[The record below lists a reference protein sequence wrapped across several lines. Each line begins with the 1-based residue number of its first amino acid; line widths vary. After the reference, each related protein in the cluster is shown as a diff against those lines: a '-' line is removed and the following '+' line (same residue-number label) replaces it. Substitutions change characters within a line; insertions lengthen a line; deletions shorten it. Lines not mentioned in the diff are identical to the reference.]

1 MNKYEYIFFD
11 LDGTIFDSGRGIMR
25 SVRYALEKFGI
36 DEKNEDKLRLFI
48 GPPLRDSFRDFY
60 GFSDDEAD
68 KGVEF
73 YREYYTHDGIFD
85 GDIYSGIEKMLK
97 RLSEQGGKAVLA
109 TSKPEVFAKRIISHF
124 GLDMYFT
131 HIAGASL
138 DKSLLTKT
146 EVIAEAIKNL
156 GICDKSKILM
166 VGDRKFDIEGAAD
179 NGIDSAGVLYG
190 YGSEDELRNAGAD
203 YIAADV
209 CALMDILGFDPCVS
223 SSNR

>member
-36 DEKNEDKLRLFI
+36 DEKNEDKLKLFI

-68 KGVEF
+68 KGVVF
-73 YREYYTHDGIFD
+73 YREYYTRDGIFD
-85 GDIYSGIEKMLK
+85 GDIYSGIEEMLK
-97 RLSEQGGKAVLA
+97 RLTEQGGKAVLA
-109 TSKPEVFAKRIISHF
+109 TSKPEVFAKRIIAHF
-124 GLDMYFT
+124 GLEGYFT

-146 EVIAEAIKNL
+146 EVIAGAVKSLE
-156 GICDKSKILM
+156 ICDRSKILM
-166 VGDRKFDIEGAAD
+166 IGDRKFDIEGAAD

-190 YGSEDELRNAGAD
+190 YGSEDELRKAGAD

-209 CALMDILGFDPCVS
+209 DALMDIISL
-223 SSNR
+223 